1 MEENQ
6 ASITAQMTAYCR
18 WHHAQYDSPLIF
30 ADRLAGQILGAEG
43 QQAIESLLLRSLKR
57 FNPAGAAA
65 FGDRKSALAWLMQ
78 AGAAS
83 PIVLA
88 RARYAEECLESA
100 IGQGVSQ
107 YVILGAGLD
116 TFAFRRPELLEK
128 ISVFEVDHP
137 ASQAFKRQRISELG
151 WPSLEN
157 LHFVAMDFAAESLAG
172 GLLRVPF
179 NPTAKTF
186 FSWLGVSYYLEMD
199 EVRAT
204 LRQIAQLAL
213 PGSELV
219 FDYLDSTAYQRNKA
233 APRVVRMLGSV
244 KELGEPMVSGF
255 DAHELSAELA
265 NCGFATVENLGPCD
279 IQRRYFLGRI
289 DHHRACEHAHF
300 ARTTILAR

>member
-18 WHHAQYDSPLIF
+18 WHHAHYDTPLIF

-43 QQAIESLLLRSLKR
+43 QQAIESLLLRSLAR
-57 FNPAGAAA
+57 FNPAGASA
-65 FGDRKSALAWLMQ
+65 FVDRQSALAWLMQ

-88 RARYAEECLESA
+88 RARYAEEALDRA
-100 IGQGVSQ
+100 IASGVNQ

-116 TFAFRRPELLEK
+116 TFAFRHPELLEK
-128 ISVFEVDHP
+128 ITVFEVDHP
-137 ASQAFKRQRISELG
+137 ASQAFKRQRITDLG
-151 WPSLEN
+151 WPCPEN

-172 GLLRVPF
+172 ALRRVPF
-179 NPTAKTF
+179 NPAEKSF
-186 FSWLGVSYYLEMD
+186 FSWLGVSYYLGID

-204 LRQIAQLAL
+204 LRQVAQLAP

-219 FDYLDSTAYQRNKA
+219 FDYLDTAAYQWNKA

-244 KELGEPMVSGF
+244 KEIGEPMVSSF
-255 DAHELSAELA
+255 DAHELVAEMA
-265 NCGFATVENLGPCD
+265 GCGFAVVENLGPFD
-279 IQRRYFLGRI
+279 IQRRYFMGRI

-300 ARTTILAR
+300 ARTTTLAR